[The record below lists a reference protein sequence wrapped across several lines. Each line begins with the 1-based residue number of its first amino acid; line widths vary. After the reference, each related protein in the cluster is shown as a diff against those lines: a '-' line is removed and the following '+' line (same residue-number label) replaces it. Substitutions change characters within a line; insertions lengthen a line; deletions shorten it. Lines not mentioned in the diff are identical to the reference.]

1 MSSFFVN
8 FIFFYFAAVLT
19 GTLVGYLADFAS
31 LFLQTQ
37 QQKNKN
43 VDVNSARFARIWRFD
58 GSLLVEFTVV
68 KILEQR
74 GEFAFWQYSLIAAKK
89 YSFCVTF

>member
-1 MSSFFVN
+1 M
-8 FIFFYFAAVLT
+8 
-19 GTLVGYLADFAS
+19 ADFAS

-43 VDVNSARFARIWRFD
+43 VDVKSPIFARIWRFD

-68 KILEQR
+68 KILEQC
-74 GEFAFWQYSLIAAKK
+74 GEFAFWQYSSIAGKKNILSAKHFSK
-89 YSFCVTF
+89 SKDKLCLDQYIIFTQLR